1 MAVLV
6 NRLAAE
12 PKIPVDHL
20 DRAVE
25 HELVEARLLGD
36 LASRRLRGRLA
47 GLEVPLGKSPILVR
61 VANQQKANL
70 AVRPAPEDHA
80 AGARFA
86 LGASLGLAA
95 LGATTS
101 HSLEDAER
109 EVLPR
114 IGLNIG

>member
-1 MAVLV
+1 MAVFV

-12 PKIPVDHL
+12 PEVPIDHL

-36 LASRRLRGRLA
+36 LAPRRFGGRLA
-47 GLEVPLGKSPILVR
+47 GFEVPFRESPILVR

-86 LGASLGLAA
+86 LGARLGLAA

-101 HSLEDAER
+101 HALEDAER
-109 EVLPR
+109 EVFPR

>member
-12 PKIPVDHL
+12 PEIPIDHL

-36 LASRRLRGRLA
+36 LAPRRLGGRLA
-47 GLEVPLGKSPILVR
+47 GFEVPFRESPILVR
-61 VANQQKANL
+61 VANQQESHLTVCAAAK
-70 AVRPAPEDHA
+70 DHP

-86 LGASLGLAA
+86 LGARLGLAA
-95 LGATTS
+95 FGATTS

-109 EVLPR
+109 EVFPR

>member
-12 PKIPVDHL
+12 PEIPIDHF

-25 HELVEARLLGD
+25 HELVEARLLDD
-36 LASRRLRGRLA
+36 LAPRRLGGRLA
-47 GLEVPLGKSPILVR
+47 GFEMPFRESPILVR
-61 VANQQKANL
+61 VANQQKGDL
-70 AVRPAPEDHA
+70 TVRATAEDHA
-80 AGARFA
+80 TRTGLA
-86 LGASLGLAA
+86 LGAGLGLAT

-101 HSLEDAER
+101 HFLEDAER
-109 EVLPR
+109 EVFPR